1 MAEDQVDGEVENSEE
16 SQEGGRSF
24 GEVAE
29 REEGEE
35 EGGRLVSDKLKDIK
49 ETEEEEE
56 SESEETDKS
65 KEGEETKDTKKVT
78 EKGTKLDEDPLT
90 AAHQLLA
97 NEKKIRGQMEKVLA
111 SPELIARFVKDRYG
125 IELPVKGQ
133 NEAESNGTESGKT
146 EAAPVLKEY
155 KPEDFENLEDVAK
168 VINELQ
174 KNFATQ
180 LENYKNPIGLLTKAV
195 GSLVE
200 SGRSSEISSNIVNDI
215 KTLQELPELN
225 PKSPD
230 YIEGLEEDIAQ
241 QFNDLDL
248 DPETQQYRGRYSISK
263 VAEKLI
269 AAARKGKKSGSLKTQ
284 TIVKDKTSG
293 KARVSEETTDETD
306 TSKLNPGDSIALGI
320 SRLFGK

>member
-1 MAEDQVDGEVENSEE
+1 MAEDQVDSEVENSEE
-16 SQEGGRSF
+16 SQESERSF

-29 REEGEE
+29 RDDGEE
-35 EGGRLVSDKLKDIK
+35 VEGKLVSDKLKEIEASEDEGETESK
-49 ETEEEEE
+49 EETEEKTE
-56 SESEETDKS
+56 S
-65 KEGEETKDTKKVT
+65 KETKLT

-97 NEKKIRGQMEKVLA
+97 NEKRVRGQMEQVLGN
-111 SPELIARFVKDRYG
+111 PELLSRFVKDRYG
-125 IELPVKGQ
+125 IDLPVKGQ
-133 NEAESNGTESGKT
+133 NQSQVEDLEQSGSK
-146 EAAPVLKEY
+146 EPVFKEY
-155 KPEDFENLEDVAK
+155 KPEDFENLDDVAK
-168 VINELQ
+168 VMNEIQ

-180 LENYKNPIGLLTKAV
+180 LENYKNPVGLLTKAV

-200 SGRSSEISSNIVNDI
+200 SGRNEEISSNIVNQI
-215 KTLQELPELN
+215 KNLQTIPELD

-248 DPETQQYRGRYSISK
+248 DPNTQMYRGRYSISK

-269 AAARKGKKSGSLKTQ
+269 EAARKGKKSGSLKTQ

-293 KARVSEETTDETD
+293 KARVSEETTDEED

-320 SRLFGK
+320 AKMFGK